1 MQEYKI
7 TQFASDNYVGTHPEI
22 IKIINESMLVTE
34 LPYGKDTYSI
44 RAKEEF
50 RRIFQT
56 DCEVYF
62 FATGTAS
69 NVVALQAALRSIDGV
84 LCSDVAHIAQDECGA
99 FENFTGA
106 KLFTIQNVN
115 GKIALESLKKYF
127 NSIHPIRH
135 NYPKIVSLTQVTEY
149 GTVYT
154 VEELKEICAFAHAKS
169 MIVHMDGA
177 RLANAAAALNK
188 SLKELTADV
197 GIDILSFGATKNG
210 ALLAEAVI
218 IFNKSL
224 IKDFEY
230 IHKQSMQ
237 LFSKMR
243 FIPAQFLA
251 YLKNDLWHE
260 CALNSN
266 SMAQKIANGIKEIK
280 NIRLCYPVDANEIF
294 IELPTAMKDEF
305 AKKYYFYVF
314 AENLLEKTS
323 LIRLVTSFNT
333 NSDDVTELIAAL
345 KRAEADYIK

>member
-22 IKIINESMLVTE
+22 IKIINESMLATE
-34 LPYGKDTYSI
+34 LPYGNDTYSVK
-44 RAKEEF
+44 AKEEF

-56 DCEVYF
+56 DCDIYF
-62 FATGTAS
+62 FGTGTAS
-69 NVVALQAALRSIDGV
+69 NVIALQSGLRSIDGV
-84 LCSDVAHIAQDECGA
+84 LCSDIAHIAQDECGA

-106 KLFTIQNVN
+106 KLFTIKNEN
-115 GKIALESLKKYF
+115 GKITLENLKEYL
-127 NSIHPIRH
+127 NTISPIRN

-149 GTVYT
+149 GTIYT
-154 VEELKEICAFAHAKS
+154 QEELKEICSYAHSKS

-177 RLANAAAALNK
+177 RLANAAASLNK
-188 SLKELTADV
+188 SLKELTVDV

-210 ALLAEAVI
+210 ALLAEAVV

-237 LFSKMR
+237 LFSKIR

-251 YLKNDLWHE
+251 FLKNDLWLSN
-260 CALNSN
+260 AQNSN
-266 SMAQKIANGIKEIK
+266 AMAQKVSMGLKSIKSIK
-280 NIRLCYPVDANEIF
+280 QLYPVDANEIF
-294 IELPTAMKDEF
+294 LELPTTLKDEI

-314 AENLLEKTS
+314 AENLKEMTS
-323 LIRLVTSFNT
+323 TIRFVTSFNT
-333 NSDDVTELIAAL
+333 TNEDVTKLI
-345 KRAEADYIK
+345 EEIKKLAKPYN